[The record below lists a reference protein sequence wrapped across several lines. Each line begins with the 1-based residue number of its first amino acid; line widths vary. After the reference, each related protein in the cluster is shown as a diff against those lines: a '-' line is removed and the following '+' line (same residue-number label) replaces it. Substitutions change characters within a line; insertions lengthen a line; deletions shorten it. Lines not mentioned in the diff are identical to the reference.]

1 MYKDKQEITEHIK
14 DKAKKVK
21 LVIFDMDGVL
31 TNGLCSLTASGEISK
46 TFNYQDG
53 LGIALL
59 QANKIDVAIITG
71 DQSGVVDERAKR
83 LKIKYVYKGRISK
96 LSAYKDLKGKLNLND
111 EQIAYM
117 GDDIIDIPVMKE
129 VGLSIAVQN
138 AQNAVKEIADYV
150 TPLYGGEGA
159 ARELCDLILSFKK
172 LDPEALVETLE
183 KEISSCK

>member
-1 MYKDKQEITEHIK
+1 MYKEKQIITENIK
-14 DKAKKVK
+14 NKAKKIK

-31 TNGLCSLTASGEISK
+31 TNGLCFLDSNGEISK

-59 QANKIDVAIITG
+59 QANGIDVGLITG
-71 DQSGVVDERAKR
+71 DQSGIVDQRAKR

-96 LSAYKDLKGKLNLND
+96 LSSYEDLKNKLNLEHD
-111 EQIAYM
+111 QISYM
-117 GDDIIDIPVMKE
+117 GDDIIDIPVMKK
-129 VGLSIAVQN
+129 VGLSVAVQN

-159 ARELCDLILSFKK
+159 ARELCDLILSFKNMDIDSMVES
-172 LDPEALVETLE
+172 LD
-183 KEISSCK
+183 KSINDC

>member
-1 MYKDKQEITEHIK
+1 MYKNKQVITEVIK
-14 DKAKKVK
+14 SKSKKIK

-31 TNGLCSLTASGEISK
+31 TNGLCFLNANGEISK

-59 QANKIDVAIITG
+59 QSNGIDVAIITG

-96 LSAYKDLKGKLNLND
+96 LSSYKDLKAKLKLGD

-117 GDDIIDIPVMKE
+117 GDDIIDIPVMRE
-129 VGLSIAVQN
+129 VGLSVAVQN

-159 ARELCDLILSFKK
+159 ARELCDLVLSHKK
-172 LDPEALVETLE
+172 LDIDSLVESLDKTL
-183 KEISSCK
+183 SSCK

>member
-1 MYKDKQEITEHIK
+1 MYEEKQQITEKIIS
-14 DKAKKVK
+14 KAKKIK

-31 TNGLCSLTASGEISK
+31 TDGLCFLSANGDIFK

-59 QANKIDVAIITG
+59 QSNGIDVAIITG

-96 LSAYKDLKGKLNLND
+96 LSSYKDLKQKLNLAD

-117 GDDIIDIPVMKE
+117 GDDIIDIPVMRE
-129 VGLSIAVQN
+129 VGLSVAVQN
-138 AQNAVKEIADYV
+138 AQNSVKEIADYV
-150 TPLYGGEGA
+150 TPLYGGDGA
-159 ARELCDLILSFKK
+159 ARELCDLVLSFTK
-172 LDPEALVETLE
+172 LDIDAMVESLD
-183 KEISSCK
+183 KNFSSCK

>member
-1 MYKDKQEITEHIK
+1 MYAEKQEITEDIK
-14 DKAKKVK
+14 NKAKKIK

-31 TNGLCSLTASGEISK
+31 TNGLCFLTASGEISK

-59 QANKIDVAIITG
+59 QSNGIDVGIITG

-96 LSAYKDLKGKLNLND
+96 LSSYEDLKKKLNLTH

-117 GDDIIDIPVMKE
+117 GDDIIDIPVMRK
-129 VGLSIAVQN
+129 VGLSVAVQN

-159 ARELCDLILSFKK
+159 ARELCDLVLSFKK
-172 LDPEALVETLE
+172 LDIDTLVESLDR
-183 KEISSCK
+183 KLSSCK